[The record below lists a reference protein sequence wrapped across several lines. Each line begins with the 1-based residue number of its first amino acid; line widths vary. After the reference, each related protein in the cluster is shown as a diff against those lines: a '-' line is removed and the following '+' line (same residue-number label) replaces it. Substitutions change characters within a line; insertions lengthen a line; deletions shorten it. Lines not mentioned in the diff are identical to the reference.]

1 MLYTQDACV
10 AGAKTRSAAKRS
22 GTAAV
27 EMAFVAPI
35 LFALIFGSI
44 DFGRAMMVANLLT
57 NTCREGAR
65 LATLPNTLYSD
76 VTSQITTQLTTQG
89 ISQTGMTTTV
99 KLNGSTVTDL
109 SSAKSGDSITVSL
122 TVPFDNVS
130 YLPTSWFLKGKNL
143 AGMAVM
149 VKQ

>member
-1 MLYTQDACV
+1 MLCKQVPCV
-10 AGAKTRSAAKRS
+10 AGPKTQGSTKRS

-65 LATLPNTLYSD
+65 LATLPNVTYSD
-76 VTSQITTQLTTQG
+76 ITTQINSQLTSQG
-89 ISQTGMTTTV
+89 ITQTGLTTTV
-99 KLNGSTVTDL
+99 QLNGSTITDL
-109 SSAKSGDSITVSL
+109 GTAK
-122 TVPFDNVS
+122 
-130 YLPTSWFLKGKNL
+130 
-143 AGMAVM
+143 
-149 VKQ
+149 

>member
-1 MLYTQDACV
+1 MLCKLVSGV
-10 AGAKTRSAAKRS
+10 AGAKSRSVANRS

-65 LATLPNTLYSD
+65 LATLPNTTYSD
-76 VTSQITTQLTTQG
+76 ITTQINSRTTNQG
-89 ISQTGMTTTV
+89 ITQTGMTTTV
-99 KLNGSTVTDL
+99 
-109 SSAKSGDSITVSL
+109 
-122 TVPFDNVS
+122 
-130 YLPTSWFLKGKNL
+130 
-143 AGMAVM
+143 AVNEPP
-149 VKQ
+149 